1 MVGGVGPGGG
11 GLCCLA
17 PGKTATL
24 PVAMEPVLS
33 ARLHDLTTTKRRILV
48 EKVKGLSLYVAMFCI
63 VYYERERERE
73 RERKF
78 EREEERI
85 AKN

>member
-1 MVGGVGPGGG
+1 MVGGVDPEEG

-33 ARLHDLTTTKRRILV
+33 AALHDLTTTKRKTLV
-48 EKVKGLSLYVAMFCI
+48 EKVKGLY
-63 VYYERERERE
+63 
-73 RERKF
+73 
-78 EREEERI
+78 
-85 AKN
+85 